1 MFFWATKE
9 KMKFERSFFSF
20 LFLIDAYLDITPLF
34 NLFILISF
42 QVAKIGEGL
51 QRQYEIYRRDKV

>member
-1 MFFWATKE
+1 
-9 KMKFERSFFSF
+9 MKFERSFFSF